1 MCRLVVELGIMDK
14 YLRKYSNALSEE
26 DLVDKTNQDILE
38 LELLEIPFFFAG
50 VSCAIAA
57 AVFLVEL
64 VAHKRKKRRL
74 VIL

>member
-1 MCRLVVELGIMDK
+1 MVELGIMDK
-14 YLRKYSNALSEE
+14 YLRRYSSALSEE

-57 AVFLVEL
+57 AVFLLEL